1 MESWLCAHSPKFFSE
16 LSIPLKYRETLINSS
31 LDSNPPHILLA
42 GPSGVGKT
50 STWKLLARQVLGPSW
65 ELSTHIFQARDML
78 NKSGAM
84 KAFELFL
91 RPSGKDSQDTLAGR
105 TTLSSFDSS
114 MWEAKE
120 NDVPPAGRE
129 SNHDT
134 PISRLF
140 IIEDADFLGSRRQA
154 FLRRMMEREATVS
167 RFIFTARAPS
177 RLIDALRSRC
187 LMIRMPAVPNELMK
201 QRLIDILKI
210 RDLTINTELL
220 EDIIHISSG
229 NLRKS
234 IFLTELLA
242 DRNLLNDRQMLHEV
256 INSTMLVSTRR
267 MIEHALLG
275 NVIQWEWEQKGTK
288 NVRVMKGALNELD
301 ILLKKHFLDP
311 EDIIN
316 QIHDLLLSGR
326 FFIKQEVLTDI
337 LTSLSECNIKLRRSV
352 HPRIQLEAF
361 LHEISEI
368 GRVRGIAIN

>member
-16 LSIPLKYRETLINSS
+16 LSIPIKYRETLINSS

-301 ILLKKHFLDP
+301 ILLKKYFLDP

>member
-1 MESWLCAHSPKFFSE
+1 MESWLNAYSPKKFTD
-16 LSIPLKYRETLINSS
+16 LAIPSKYIDTLIKSS
-31 LDSNPPHILLA
+31 LDSNPPHILIA

-50 STWKLLARQVLGPSW
+50 SAWKLLARQVLGPSW
-65 ELSTHIFQARDML
+65 ELSTHIFQARDIL

-84 KAFELFL
+84 KAFENFL
-91 RPSGKDSQDTLAGR
+91 RPSGNDSQDTLAGR

-114 MWEAKE
+114 MWQPKN
-120 NDVPPAGRE
+120 NDIPPAGRE

-187 LMIRMPAVPNELMK
+187 LMIRMPIVSDEMMKKKLIEILENQEL
-201 QRLIDILKI
+201 I
-210 RDLTINTELL
+210 INSELL

-242 DRNLLNDRQMLHEV
+242 ERNLLNDRQMLHEV
-256 INSTMLVSTRR
+256 INSTMLVSTRK
-267 MIEHALLG
+267 MIENALLG
-275 NVIQWEWEQKGTK
+275 NVIHWKWEQKGTK

-301 ILLKKHFLDP
+301 ILMKKHFLDAD
-311 EDIIN
+311 DIVV
-316 QIHDLLLSGR
+316 QIHNLLLSGR
-326 FFIKQEVLTDI
+326 FFVKQEVLTDI
-337 LTSLSECNIKLRRSV
+337 LSALSECKIRLRRST
-352 HPRIQLEAF
+352 HPRIQLESF
-361 LHEISEI
+361 LHEIATI

>member
-1 MESWLCAHSPKFFSE
+1 METWLNSYSPQKFSD
-16 LSIPLKYRETLINSS
+16 LAMPLAYQETLIKSS
-31 LDSNPPHILLA
+31 LDANPPHILLA

-50 STWKLLARQVLGPSW
+50 ATWKLLARQVLGPSW
-65 ELSTHIFQARDML
+65 ELSTHIFQAKDAL
-78 NKSGAM
+78 KKAGAM
-84 KAFELFL
+84 KAFENFL
-91 RPSGKDSQDTLAGR
+91 RPTGNDSQDTLAGR
-105 TTLSSFDSS
+105 TTLTSFDSS
-114 MWEAKE
+114 MWEAE
-120 NDVPPAGRE
+120 EGDDPPAGRE
-129 SNHDT
+129 SNHEN

-187 LMIRMPAVPNELMK
+187 LLIRTPTISNEVIK
-201 QRLIDILKI
+201 DKLIQILKNEG
-210 RDLTINTELL
+210 LTINSELL
-220 EDIIHISSG
+220 DDVVHISSG

-242 DRNLLNDRQMLHEV
+242 ERNLLNDRDTLHKV
-256 INSTMLVSTRR
+256 ISSTTLVSTRR
-267 MIEHALLG
+267 MIENALRG
-275 NVIQWEWEQKGTK
+275 NVIQWEWEQKGTR

-301 ILLKKHFLDP
+301 ILMKQHFLDG

-316 QIHDLLLSGR
+316 QIHELLLSGR

-337 LTSLSECNIKLRRSV
+337 LSSLSKCNIRLNRSM

-361 LHEISEI
+361 LHDIAMI
-368 GRVRGIAIN
+368 GRTRGIAIN

>member
-1 MESWLCAHSPKFFSE
+1 METWLNSYSPQKFSD
-16 LSIPLKYRETLINSS
+16 LAMPLAYQETLIKSS
-31 LDSNPPHILLA
+31 LDANPPHILLA

-50 STWKLLARQVLGPSW
+50 ATWKLLARQVLGPSW
-65 ELSTHIFQARDML
+65 ELSTHIFQAKDAL
-78 NKSGAM
+78 KKAGAM
-84 KAFELFL
+84 KAFENFL
-91 RPSGKDSQDTLAGR
+91 RPTGNDSQDTLAGR
-105 TTLSSFDSS
+105 TTLTSFDSS
-114 MWEAKE
+114 MWEAE
-120 NDVPPAGRE
+120 EGDDPPAGRE
-129 SNHDT
+129 SNHEN

-187 LMIRMPAVPNELMK
+187 LLIRTPTISNEAIK
-201 QRLIDILKI
+201 DKLIQILKNEG
-210 RDLTINTELL
+210 LTINSELL
-220 EDIIHISSG
+220 DDVVHISSG

-242 DRNLLNDRQMLHEV
+242 ERNLLNDRDTLHKV
-256 INSTMLVSTRR
+256 ISSTTLVSTRR
-267 MIEHALLG
+267 MIENALRG
-275 NVIQWEWEQKGTK
+275 NVIQWEWEQKGTR

-301 ILLKKHFLDP
+301 ILMKQHFLDG

-316 QIHDLLLSGR
+316 QIHELLLSGR

-337 LTSLSECNIKLRRSV
+337 LSSLSKCNIRLNRSM

-361 LHEISEI
+361 LHDIAMI
-368 GRVRGIAIN
+368 GRTRGIAIN